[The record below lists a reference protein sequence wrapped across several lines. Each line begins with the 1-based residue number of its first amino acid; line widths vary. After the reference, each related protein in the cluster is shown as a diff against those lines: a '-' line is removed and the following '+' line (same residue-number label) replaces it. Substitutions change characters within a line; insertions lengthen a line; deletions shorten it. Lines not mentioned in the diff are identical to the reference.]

1 MKQSVENIGNII
13 AEPSTAFSALK
24 SQPKWGIA
32 FIVFYLVSILIG
44 WAMMPYSETL
54 IDIELAKNDLQSEQ
68 LEAAK
73 NVAQIMKNVGVFI
86 FPLFA
91 LLGFIIGSAI
101 LKLAARVLVKNEAL
115 EFRSIYA
122 AIVHIS
128 LIGCLIQL
136 VNTSLLLV
144 FRNPESVKSAIDLKM
159 IPGLHLLFNSSGN
172 VKLLI
177 FLSYINPLNL
187 WVIAVMA
194 IAVAEFT
201 GIEKSRARIAAVI
214 LWGLSILPEV
224 VLTS

>member
-24 SQPKWGIA
+24 SQPRWGIA

-44 WAMMPYSETL
+44 WAMMPYSEVL
-54 IDIELAKNDLQSEQ
+54 IDIELTKNDLQSEQ

-101 LKLAARVLVKNEAL
+101 LKLAARILVKNEAL
-115 EFRSIYA
+115 EFKSIYA

-136 VNTSLLLV
+136 VNAALLLV
-144 FRNPESVKSAIDLKM
+144 FRNPGSVKSAIDLKM
-159 IPGLHLLFNSSGN
+159 IPGLHLLFSSSGN
-172 VKLLI
+172 VKLLT

-187 WVIAVMA
+187 WVIAVVA

-201 GIEKSRARIAAVI
+201 GTEKSRARIAAVI

-224 VLTS
+224 ILTS